1 LSRNAWSPS
10 REAAP
15 SKPNDVEHAA
25 ALRCAKSRLQMFA
38 VLPQIPENSEQ
49 TGGQGMS
56 DSSSVILEKRGQAFW
71 ITINRPDKRN
81 ALNGDV
87 IAGISRGYREA
98 HEDRD
103 VRAIVLTGVGE
114 KAFCAGADL
123 QNSGAAFARDLSIP
137 NVDYA
142 DLLRQ
147 SQNATKPSIARVGG
161 VCMAGGMG
169 LLCMTDMAVAA
180 QEAVFGLPEVKVG
193 VFPMQVLSLL
203 QTIAPPRLV
212 AEWALTGEP
221 FDARTALSGGLL
233 NYVVPAAEL
242 DAKVEWLIGRIVDKS
257 PTAIRRGKYAMR
269 AIASMSFDESIA
281 YTESQ
286 IALLA
291 MTEDA
296 KEGLKAFG
304 EKRKPVW
311 TGK

>member
-1 LSRNAWSPS
+1 MT
-10 REAAP
+10 
-15 SKPNDVEHAA
+15 D
-25 ALRCAKSRLQMFA
+25 
-38 VLPQIPENSEQ
+38 
-49 TGGQGMS
+49 S
-56 DSSSVILEKRGQAFW
+56 DSVILDKRGQAFW

-81 ALNGDV
+81 AINGDV
-87 IAGISRGYREA
+87 IAGIAKGYRQA
-98 HEDRD
+98 HDDRD
-103 VRAIVLTGVGE
+103 VRVIVLTGAGD

-123 QNSGAAFARDLSIP
+123 QNSGAAFARDFSRP
-137 NVDYA
+137 NSDYA

-147 SQNATKPSIARVGG
+147 AQNATKPAIARVGG
-161 VCMAGGMG
+161 TCMAGGMG
-169 LLCMTDMAVAA
+169 LLCMTDMAIAA
-180 QEAVFGLPEVKVG
+180 DHAIFGLPEVKVG

-203 QTIAPPRLV
+203 QSIAPPRQV
-212 AEWALTGEP
+212 SEWALTGEP
-221 FDARTALSGGLL
+221 FDAKAANAAGLV

-242 DAKVEWLIGRIVDKS
+242 DAKVDWLISRLIDKS

-286 IALLA
+286 IAILA

>member
-1 LSRNAWSPS
+1 MSN
-10 REAAP
+10 
-15 SKPNDVEHAA
+15 HA
-25 ALRCAKSRLQMFA
+25 
-38 VLPQIPENSEQ
+38 
-49 TGGQGMS
+49 
-56 DSSSVILEKRGQAFW
+56 VIIEKRDQALW

-81 ALNGDV
+81 AIN
-87 IAGISRGYREA
+87 AGVVEGITSGWKQA
-98 HEDRD
+98 HDDAE
-103 VRAIVLTGVGE
+103 VRVIVLTGAGD

-123 QNSGAAFARDLSIP
+123 QSTGAAFSFDFSKP

-142 DLLRQ
+142 DLLRLA
-147 SQNATKPSIARVGG
+147 QNSTKPSIARVNGT
-161 VCMAGGMG
+161 CMAGGMG

-180 QEAVFGLPEVKVG
+180 DNVVFGLPEVKVG
-193 VFPMQVLSLL
+193 VFPMQVMSLL
-203 QTIAPPRLV
+203 QEIAPRRLI

-221 FDARTALSGGLL
+221 FDAATAREAGLL

-242 DAKVEWLIGRIVDKS
+242 DAKVDWLAKRLTDKS

-269 AIASMSFDESIA
+269 AIAAMSFDESIA

-296 KEGLKAFG
+296 KEGLKAFA

-311 TGK
+311 PGK